1 MKRIFEKSC
10 GETDQPGGG
19 GDRKEAG
26 SKRGPGAAVGR
37 AAFTRAQGRARR
49 PVPASRRPVPATRRP
64 VPAPGLLGQA
74 PVRSRRARLGRPGCH
89 GRLPC
94 SAHGRLSTCRASS
107 ASRSLGAAAPACSFS
122 RTALGVL
129 YGGRRRLN
137 PSPPF
142 IRTCERRTCPD
153 LSRLPKQIPLARDA
167 TRRWP
172 RQRPDRGPL
181 PPSPAPRARTAEGR
195 ALLPPEPWA
204 SRHLRAQR
212 GAARD
217 PVHTGLKLSPAGLQ
231 VLG

>member
-10 GETDQPGGG
+10 GETDQRGGG

-37 AAFTRAQGRARR
+37 AAFTWAQGRARR
-49 PVPASRRPVPATRRP
+49 PVA
-64 VPAPGLLGQA
+64 APGLLGQA

-107 ASRSLGAAAPACSFS
+107 ASRSLGAAAPACGFS

-153 LSRLPKQIPLARDA
+153 LSRLPKQIPLPRDA

-181 PPSPAPRARTAEGR
+181 PPRPAPRAPREGGGRTRSAAPGALGFSSPTCTAWSSPRPR
-195 ALLPPEPWA
+195 AHGPQTQSSGTA
-204 SRHLRAQR
+204 
-212 GAARD
+212 GF
-217 PVHTGLKLSPAGLQ
+217 GLVFRFALVKP
-231 VLG
+231 

>member
-1 MKRIFEKSC
+1 MNKISVKSLEENIREELWRNRPAGWRRGQERGREQTRAGRCGGTRRIYLGAGQS
-10 GETDQPGGG
+10 P
-19 GDRKEAG
+19 EAG
-26 SKRGPGAAVGR
+26 
-37 AAFTRAQGRARR
+37 GRARR
-49 PVPASRRPVPATRRP
+49 PVTLTLTLTLLRSRPPEHLPRQLCVPLPRRRC
-64 VPAPGLLGQA
+64 PGL
-74 PVRSRRARLGRPGCH
+74 R
-89 GRLPC
+89 
-94 SAHGRLSTCRASS
+94 
-107 ASRSLGAAAPACSFS
+107 FS

-172 RQRPDRGPL
+172 PQRPDRGPL
-181 PPSPAPRARTAEGR
+181 PPRPAPRARTAEGR

-217 PVHTGLKLSPAGLQ
+217 PAHTGLKLSPAGLQ